1 MEEICARARAAA
13 PSGVD
18 AMRVRVLDE
27 RHEGLSVQRGRPV
40 PPTLAVDRGAMVS
53 VRVGRGL
60 GAAATA
66 DLSLSGLRAAAARAA
81 EWARAS
87 APHSLVDHAAVEVP
101 LPAVRWVGPA
111 ARPPENLPLD
121 LRFAR
126 LHDWSAALGRDA
138 ALVDR
143 EAAVWTG
150 HVRSALVEIGGG
162 EVYQE
167 LRFIAPDLRVVA
179 ARGAEVQTRSL
190 GLAGLTQQG
199 GWERLDALGLDARAA
214 RLGAEVLQLLDAPE
228 CPDGVHDL
236 VLDPEQMMLQVHES
250 IGHPLEGDRVL
261 GDERNFAGR
270 SFVRPADVGVLAYG
284 SPALTVSFDP
294 GLPEALASYAVDDEG
309 TPATRAL
316 LIDKGRLVRLLAGRT
331 SQVRGGFPG
340 VACARA
346 AAWWRAPIDRMAN
359 VNIEPGDTPFPAL
372 IAQVEDGVY
381 MATNRSWSIDDSRN
395 KFQFVCEWGERIRG
409 GQRVGV
415 VKNPGYRGVS
425 ASFWR
430 SLVAVGTAAE
440 RQVLGTPYCGKGEPA
455 QLIRVGHACPPA
467 LFRGVEVFG
476 GGVRR

>member
-1 MEEICARARAAA
+1 MEEICTRARAAA
-13 PSGVD
+13 PAGID
-18 AMRVRVLDE
+18 GMRVRILDE
-27 RHEGLSVQRGRPV
+27 RHEGLSVLRGRV
-40 PPTLAVDRGAMVS
+40 QPPTLAVDRGAMVT
-53 VRVGRGL
+53 VWVGRGQ
-60 GAAATA
+60 GFAATA
-66 DLSLSGLRAAAARAA
+66 DLSRSGLRAAAEAA
-81 EWARAS
+81 AAWARAS
-87 APHSLVDHAAVEVP
+87 APFPLVPPAPAASLPD
-101 LPAVRWVGPA
+101 VRWVGPVA
-111 ARPPENLPLD
+111 QPPESVPLED
-121 LRFAR
+121 RLAR
-126 LHDWSAALGRDA
+126 LHAWSDALGGGPER
-138 ALVDR
+138 VDR

-150 HVRSALVEIGGG
+150 HVRSALVEVGGG
-162 EVYQE
+162 EVHQE

-179 ARGAEVQTRSL
+179 ARGADVQSRSL

-214 RLGAEVLQLLDAPE
+214 RLGAEVQQLLDAPE
-228 CPDGVHDL
+228 CPDGVQDL
-236 VLDPEQMMLQVHES
+236 VLDPEQLMLQVHES

-270 SFVRPADVGVLAYG
+270 SFVRPQDVGVLQYG

-294 GLPEALASYAVDDEG
+294 GVPAELASYAVDDEG
-309 TPATRAL
+309 TPATREL

-359 VNIEPGDTPFPAL
+359 VNVEPGETPFAGL
-372 IAQVEDGVY
+372 VAQVEDGVF

-395 KFQFVCEWGERIRG
+395 KFQFVCEWGERVRDG
-409 GQRVGV
+409 RRVGV

-425 ASFWR
+425 SSFWR
-430 SLVAVGTAAE
+430 ALVAVGTADE
-440 RQVLGTPYCGKGEPA
+440 RQVLGTPFCGKGEPA